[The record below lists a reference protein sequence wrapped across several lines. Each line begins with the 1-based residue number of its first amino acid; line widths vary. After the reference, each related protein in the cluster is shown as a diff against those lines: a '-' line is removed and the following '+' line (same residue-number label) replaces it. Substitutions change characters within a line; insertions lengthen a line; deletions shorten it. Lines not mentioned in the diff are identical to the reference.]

1 MDEKKK
7 TPETENIGEDTTAV
21 PYPEKDSD
29 GEKGEKNIPRAQE
42 DEGVKPPTS
51 SLPEEPPRYDLSIR
65 LTREEV
71 LSCLRRGLGRRAGK
85 GRLTAQTVVLV
96 LIAAYCIVTYIAS
109 GLESTASLGI
119 GIAALAVCVLMLVVP
134 EVAVRRMADKQTAM
148 DKCLRLRVYDRGI
161 GFGDDDEFRFFK
173 YKKCQARAYE
183 DMILFR
189 FQDGLVAVPRRLENG
204 GAWELIREAMNLEVE
219 K

>member
-1 MDEKKK
+1 M
-7 TPETENIGEDTTAV
+7 
-21 PYPEKDSD
+21 
-29 GEKGEKNIPRAQE
+29 
-42 DEGVKPPTS
+42 
-51 SLPEEPPRYDLSIR
+51 
-65 LTREEV
+65 
-71 LSCLRRGLGRRAGK
+71 
-85 GRLTAQTVVLV
+85 VLV

-183 DMILFR
+183 LS
-189 FQDGLVAVPRRLENG
+189 
-204 GAWELIREAMNLEVE
+204 LIHI
-219 K
+219 